1 MDHYALRQWLD
12 HWRQCVD
19 LSEDDISQS
28 MYNELVEPFRKADP
42 VFSSIV
48 AKELTFAPYSEQI
61 SRILSAP
68 SHSKVK
74 LF

>member
-1 MDHYALRQWLD
+1 
-12 HWRQCVD
+12 
-19 LSEDDISQS
+19 

-61 SRILSAP
+61 SQILSAP
-68 SHSKVK
+68 SHSKVE